1 MSALVRWFAVLML
14 MVSIGLHTIV
24 IQSAA
29 WAGMLVSYSVQKGSV
44 VQGVADT
51 FDGRHACPMC
61 KLAQATRE
69 TSDASDSKPASVEDG
84 RLKLQLIMEAMP
96 QIVFTPPPAQAFFP
110 VPDVHAEALNDAPR
124 TPPPRLGLLA

>member
-29 WAGMLVSYSVQKGSV
+29 WAGMLVSYSVQNGSV
-44 VQGVADT
+44 AQGVADT
-51 FDGRHACPMC
+51 FDGKHACPLC
-61 KLAQATRE
+61 KLAQATKE
-69 TSDASDSKPASVEDG
+69 TSDAAGSKPASVEDG
-84 RLKLQLIMEAMP
+84 RLKLQLMMEAVP

-110 VPDVHAEALNDAPR
+110 AQDVRAEVLKQAPR
-124 TPPPRLGLLA
+124 TPPPRAGLLA